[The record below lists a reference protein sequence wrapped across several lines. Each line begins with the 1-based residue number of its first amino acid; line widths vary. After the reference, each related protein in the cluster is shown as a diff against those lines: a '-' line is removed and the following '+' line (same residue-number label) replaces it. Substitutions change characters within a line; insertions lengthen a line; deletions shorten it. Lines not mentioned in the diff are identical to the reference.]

1 MPDTVSLSMFRF
13 LISPRWIALH
23 VAIGALVALMVNLGL
38 WQLHRLDER
47 KSVNAQVAE
56 HIAAPVADFSAI
68 VSSEVDEAE
77 AEWRLVRVTGTYVN
91 EEMVLIVN
99 RSQNGAAGRDVVMP
113 LKLNDGRKV
122 LVNRGFI
129 PLTVDTPPTPTGEVT
144 IIGHLRP
151 SQKRSA
157 LGAVDPSEGTLAEMQ
172 RIDISRVDQQTSG
185 SLEPMYVQLVESTPP
200 ETVLSLV
207 PVPELTNGPH
217 LSYAFQWFFF
227 SAVALFGWIFVV
239 RRKISEASRATTSA

>member
-1 MPDTVSLSMFRF
+1 MYRF

-23 VAIGALVALMVNLGL
+23 VVIGALVALMVNLGF

-47 KSVNAQVAE
+47 KSVNAQVTE
-56 HIAAPVADFSAI
+56 HLATPVADLSVI
-68 VSSEVDEAE
+68 VTLNDDQSEL
-77 AEWRLVRVTGTYVN
+77 EWRLVRLTGTYIDD
-91 EEMVLIVN
+91 EMVLIVN
-99 RSQNGAAGRDVVMP
+99 RSQNGAAGRDIVMP
-113 LKLNDGRKV
+113 LTLADGRKV
-122 LVNRGFI
+122 LINRGFI
-129 PLTVDTPPTPTGEVT
+129 PLTVDIPPTPTSEVT
-144 IIGHLRP
+144 VVGHLRP

-157 LGAVDPSEGTLAEMQ
+157 LGAIDPSEGTLAEMQ
-172 RIDISRVDQQTSG
+172 RIDISRIDQQTTG

-200 ETVLSLV
+200 ETVLSMV
-207 PVPELTNGPH
+207 PLPELTNGPH